1 MPSYERQ
8 GVEMVFPYV
17 LIAAVRARRLLANAA
32 WPVVLAAALTAVAC
46 GAAEDTSESSG
57 TATPA
62 AASSQ
67 ADGGGE
73 TSASATTEPAGI
85 TVYAGTGKGSFE
97 GDGGPA
103 TEASM
108 YGPSSVAVDSKGNLY
123 ISTDNHRVR
132 KVDASTG
139 VMMTVAGNGSP
150 GYGGDGGPAIEARLK
165 LPRGLAVDNEGNLFI
180 ADGDNGRIRR
190 VDALTGIITT
200 VAGGGIP
207 KRVSGV
213 IDPGDGG
220 LATDAFIRIARDVA
234 VDDKGNVYFTAEDR
248 VRKVDATTGVITTL
262 TGTGINDLSGDGGP
276 AEGAGIA
283 DPLGVTV
290 DDQGNIYFA
299 DSYNQ
304 RVRRIDAV
312 TGTITTVAGIGE
324 YAPATHPDPAYV
336 IKPEGQGFSG
346 DGGPAASAMLATP
359 TDLVIG
365 PDGNLYIAD
374 TDNDRIRKVDLATG
388 IITTFAEGG
397 AVRGERMETGFT
409 ESGDVPITFTNFA
422 PPTGI
427 AATRDGVFYIAD
439 YGQNKV
445 VRVTP

>member
-1 MPSYERQ
+1 
-8 GVEMVFPYV
+8 MVFPYV
-17 LIAAVRARRLLANAA
+17 LIAEVRARRLLANAA
-32 WPVVLAAALTAVAC
+32 WLVVLAAAVTAVAC
-46 GAAEDTSESSG
+46 GAAEAPAESSG
-57 TATPA
+57 TATPV

-67 ADGGGE
+67 ADGGE
-73 TSASATTEPAGI
+73 TAASATNQVAGI
-85 TVYAGTGKGSFE
+85 TVYAGTGRGSFE

-103 TEASM
+103 IAASM
-108 YGPSSVAVDSKGNLY
+108 YGPSGVAVDFEGNLY

-139 VMMTVAGNGSP
+139 VITTVAGNGSP
-150 GYGGDGGPAIEARLK
+150 SYGGDGGPATEARLK
-165 LPRGLAVDNEGNLFI
+165 LPRGLAVDNDGNLFI

-190 VDALTGIITT
+190 VDASTGIITT

-234 VDDKGNVYFTAEDR
+234 VDVKGNIYFTAEDR
-248 VRKVDATTGVITTL
+248 VRKVDAATGIITTL
-262 TGTGINDLSGDGGP
+262 AGTGVNDLSGDGGP
-276 AEGAGIA
+276 SEGAGIS
-283 DPLGVTV
+283 DPLGITL

-304 RVRRIDAV
+304 RVRRIDAT
-312 TGTITTVAGIGE
+312 TGIITTVAGIGK
-324 YAPATHPDPAYV
+324 YAPATHPDPKYV
-336 IKPEGQGFSG
+336 IKPEGQGLSG

-359 TDLVIG
+359 TDVAIG
-365 PDGNLYIAD
+365 PDGNLYISD
-374 TDNDRIRKVDLATG
+374 TDNDRIRKVDVATG
-388 IITTFAEGG
+388 IITTFADGG

-409 ESGDVPITFTNFA
+409 ESGDVLITFTNFA

-427 AATRDGVFYIAD
+427 AATRDGVLYIAD
-439 YGQNKV
+439 YDQNKV